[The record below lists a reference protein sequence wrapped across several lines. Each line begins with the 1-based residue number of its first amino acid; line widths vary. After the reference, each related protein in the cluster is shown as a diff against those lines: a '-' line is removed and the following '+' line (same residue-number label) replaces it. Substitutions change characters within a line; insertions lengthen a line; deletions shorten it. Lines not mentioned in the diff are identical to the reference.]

1 MSLTETLSNGFVTAV
16 GGLVDATGP
25 TGTVTLAT
33 AALGGATWL
42 FWRTANPYRGE
53 RTAPLVAPGAHVTT
67 EILLDG
73 APTPLRI
80 PAAPIPTIVPIVEPD
95 RPPGGCPTCTTHLD
109 DVRRLP
115 RAKRVAV
122 PPPDPHDCPLA
133 DVHEHL
139 FGETAA
145 AHDDTAGT
153 VT

>member
-1 MSLTETLSNGFVTAV
+1 MSLMETLSNGFVTAAD
-16 GGLVDATGP
+16 GLVDATGP

-33 AALGGATWL
+33 AAIGGATWL
-42 FWRTANPYRGE
+42 FWRTANPYRGQ

-73 APTPLRI
+73 APVPLRI
-80 PAAPIPTIVPIVEPD
+80 PAPPPTAPAPVVEPP
-95 RPPGGCPTCTTHLD
+95 RPRGCPTCTTHLD
-109 DVRRLP
+109 KVRSLP

-139 FGETAA
+139 FGETATA
-145 AHDDTAGT
+145 DDDAGA